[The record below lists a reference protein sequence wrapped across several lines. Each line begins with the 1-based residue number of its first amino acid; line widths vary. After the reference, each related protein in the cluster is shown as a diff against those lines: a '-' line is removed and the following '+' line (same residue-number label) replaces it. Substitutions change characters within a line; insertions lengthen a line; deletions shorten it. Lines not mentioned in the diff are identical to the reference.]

1 MKSST
6 HPMSL
11 FVGLIIGTVISLL
24 AGVMI
29 LKQHQMTV
37 IQNVAQLA
45 TNTPSI
51 TFTPTD
57 TPVPPTPT
65 ITPLPPKTTE
75 DLIKEAERAMSRGNI
90 EAARAILIPLTG
102 EEQTSVN
109 YARIYEDLGDI
120 ETNQSHYR
128 LACGYYRRQINYEYT
143 FEVLLTNAVTCE
155 TGAVY
160 DYALQCFQEIYNWPG
175 EEADEYREAALA
187 EIEWIKA
194 VEGVQ

>member
-6 HPMSL
+6 HPQSL
-11 FVGLIIGTVISLL
+11 IVGLLIGTVISLL
-24 AGVMI
+24 LGVLI

-37 IQNVAQLA
+37 IRNATPLP

-57 TPVPPTPT
+57 TPIPPTPT
-65 ITPLPPKTTE
+65 LTPLPPKTTE
-75 DLIKEAERAMSRGNI
+75 DLIKEAERAMYKGNI

-102 EEQTSVN
+102 EEQTSAN
-109 YARIYEDLGDI
+109 YARIYEVLGDI

-128 LACGYYRRQINYEYT
+128 LACGYYKRQISYEYT

-155 TGAVY
+155 AGAVY
-160 DYALQCFQEIYNWPG
+160 DYALECFQEIYNWPG

-194 VEGVQ
+194 VKGIQ